1 MKKILSIV
9 FLVIPLLLFTSACGE
24 ETQAKVTSNI
34 EQIAPVI
41 HKAVERTV
49 EAVEAAETATM
60 EAVESVVN
68 KKEEAVVE
76 STEVV
81 VEEEKPVAEPVP
93 VKEEK
98 PVAETIAVAVKE
110 EKPVAETVAVAV
122 KEETAVKPVAMA
134 APNPE
139 GAKLFSQNCAACHAG
154 GRNLVN
160 AMKTLKKEALVKYDM
175 YSKGAIA
182 YQVTNGK
189 NAMPAFG
196 NRLSS
201 EKIEH
206 LANYVLAQADK
217 GW

>member
-34 EQIAPVI
+34 EQIAPVV
-41 HKAVERTV
+41 HNAVERAV

-60 EAVESVVN
+60 EAVESVIT
-68 KKEEAVVE
+68 KKE
-76 STEVV
+76 EVV
-81 VEEEKPVAEPVP
+81 VEEATEPVVEAAEAVVEEATEPVVEVAEV
-93 VKEEK
+93 VE
-98 PVAETIAVAVKE
+98 
-110 EKPVAETVAVAV
+110 VAV
-122 KEETAVKPVAMA
+122 KEETVVKPVAMA

-139 GAKLFSQNCAACHAG
+139 GGKLFSQNCAACHAG
-154 GRNLVN
+154 GGNLVN
-160 AMKTLKKEALVKYDM
+160 GAKTLKKDALEKYDM
-175 YSKGAIA
+175 YSKEAIV

-201 EKIEH
+201 EQIEH
-206 LANYVLAQADK
+206 LADYVLAQADK